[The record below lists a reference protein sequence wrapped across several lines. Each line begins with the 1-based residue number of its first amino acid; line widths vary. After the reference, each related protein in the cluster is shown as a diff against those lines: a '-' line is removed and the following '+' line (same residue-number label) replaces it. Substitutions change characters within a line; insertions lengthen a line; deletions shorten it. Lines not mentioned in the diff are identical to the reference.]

1 MLRITTKGP
10 IFDRSGVRSVVRAEF
25 GSANDTARKTL
36 VTASNRYVVRA
47 FGAYE
52 KGWRDR
58 PTRYGSRAIVTD
70 VAENP
75 RVHAS
80 VHETGRQPNT
90 RAGGVRQILN
100 WIELRG
106 IVPTRGNTAA
116 NRLGMA
122 FGISRKHAKVGWPNL
137 GSHKSGYYPGQ
148 APKPIERAM
157 QAEAPAVANTYEH
170 AVRRIARRLGG

>member
-1 MLRITTKGP
+1 MRGP
-10 IFDRSGVRSVVRAEF
+10 LFDRSGVRSTVRAEF
-25 GSANDTARKTL
+25 GSANDTASKTL
-36 VTASNRYVVRA
+36 TTASSRNVVRA
-47 FGAYE
+47 FGTYE
-52 KGWRDR
+52 KGWRNR

-75 RVHAS
+75 QVHAA
-80 VHETGRQPNT
+80 VHETTRRAGT

-106 IVPTRGNTAA
+106 IVPLRGNTPA

-122 FGISRKHAKVGWPNL
+122 IGISKKHAREGWPNL
-137 GSHKSGYYPGQ
+137 GSFKSGYYPGQ

-157 QAEAPAVANTYEH
+157 QTEAPAVLHTYEQ
-170 AVRRIARRLGG
+170 AARRIARRLGA